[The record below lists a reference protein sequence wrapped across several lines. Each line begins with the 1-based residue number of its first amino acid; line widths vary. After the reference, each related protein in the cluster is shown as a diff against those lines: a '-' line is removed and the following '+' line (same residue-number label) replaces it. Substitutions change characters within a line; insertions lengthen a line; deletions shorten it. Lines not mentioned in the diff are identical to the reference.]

1 LGQIIRIPANN
12 WQPRPHQA
20 KLWYAL
26 EAGYKRLIEIAHRRW
41 GKDEIA
47 LNFAATS
54 AMQDP
59 ATMWH
64 MLPEYAQ
71 ARKAIWNA
79 VNPHTGK
86 RRIDEAF
93 PLEIRESTNEHEMFI
108 RFITGAT
115 WQVVGSDNYKS
126 LVGAPPKVL
135 IFSEWAKAD
144 PAAWAYLSPILEE
157 NGGVA
162 LFITTPEGKN
172 HAHSMYQLA
181 KRTDEWFADLQTVE
195 DTGFPLERVEKARL
209 EYHAL
214 FGEEAGDALI
224 EQEYFCSFTA
234 AILGAVYGK
243 QMAKVAKE
251 KRVTDR
257 VEHDPNY
264 PVYTTHDMGFDD
276 AHAIVFFQVGAGELL
291 IIDYDEG
298 SGWEP
303 RNICERL
310 YGRKIIVN
318 ERNNDTGEIADWH
331 FGEDI
336 EGIEHRKEY
345 TYAMGHHVPWDA
357 GVKVQAAG
365 GRSTVE
371 QCRRLGIKMF
381 VHPGASQADDEA
393 ALRSVLPRCWF
404 STKAQKLVDALE
416 AYHRKWDEDKKKF
429 KDKPEHDWS
438 SHGCDASE
446 LMAKVYRDKVV
457 TTKEVEHKRVVQ
469 KFERLRRENSLT
481 PTDPY
486 RLRSKK
492 KRRDS

>member
-1 LGQIIRIPANN
+1 MGQIIRIPANN
-12 WQPRPHQA
+12 WTPRPHQA
-20 KLWYAL
+20 KLWNAL

-54 AMQDP
+54 ALQDP
-59 ATMWH
+59 ATLWH

-79 VNPHTGK
+79 INPHTGI

-93 PLEIRESTNEHEMFI
+93 PMEIRENTNEHEMFI
-108 RFITGAT
+108 RFINGAT

-144 PAAWAYLSPILEE
+144 PAAWAYLAPILEE
-157 NGGVA
+157 NGGTA

-172 HAHSMYQLA
+172 HAHSMYKMA
-181 KRTDEWFADLQTVE
+181 KNNPDRWFAELQTVE
-195 DTGFPLERVEKARL
+195 DTSFPMERVENARA

-214 FGEEAGDALI
+214 FGEDAGDALI

-243 QMAKVAKE
+243 QMAKILKE
-251 KRVTDR
+251 GRVTDK
-257 VEHDPNY
+257 VEHDPDY
-264 PVYTTHDMGFDD
+264 PVYTSHDMGFDD
-276 AHAIVFFQVGAGELL
+276 SHAIVFFQIGAGEIL

-303 RNICERL
+303 INICERL
-310 YGRKIIVN
+310 YGCKILVE
-318 ERNNDTGEIADWH
+318 ERDVTTGEITKWKL
-331 FGEDI
+331 GEEI
-336 EGIEHRKEY
+336 PGIEHRKDY
-345 TYAMGHHVPWDA
+345 TYYPLGHHAPWDA
-357 GVKVQAAG
+357 AIKAQAAG

-371 QCRRLGIKMF
+371 QCYRLGVKLN
-381 VHPGASQADDEA
+381 VHQGASQADDEA

-404 STKAQKLVDALE
+404 STKAQKLVDSLE

-429 KDKPEHDWS
+429 KEKPEHDWA
-438 SHGCDASE
+438 SHGCDAAE
-446 LMAKVYRDKVV
+446 LMAKVWRSHNV
-457 TTKEVEHKRVVQ
+457 TNKELAGKAQER
-469 KFERLRRENSLT
+469 KFHSLREKHLLT
-481 PTDPY
+481 QRDPY
-486 RLRSKK
+486 RLRSK
-492 KRRDS
+492 